1 MEVEAQA
8 TTPIMNDNNT
18 SVVIQCHQLGK
29 TYRDGELCVPVFDN
43 INLSIAPS
51 ETVAIVGASGA
62 GKSTLL
68 QLMGGLDN
76 PTNGYVTINNKKI
89 AELSERDRCALRNK
103 HLGFIYQFHHLLP
116 EFTAFENVCMPL
128 MIAGMKKNEYQEQ
141 AENILKKVGLQNRLS
156 HRIGEL
162 SGGERQRIAIARALV
177 HQPKCVLADE
187 PTGNL
192 DHKTADII
200 FELMLQLNR
209 EHKTS
214 FVIVTHNEA
223 LAKRCDRMLM
233 LGNGLLDCVGGA
245 V

>member
-1 MEVEAQA
+1 
-8 TTPIMNDNNT
+8 MNK
-18 SVVIQCHQLGK
+18 VVIQCHQLGK
-29 TYRDGELCVPVFDN
+29 TYRDGELCVKVFEN
-43 INLSIAPS
+43 INLSIAAG
-51 ETVAIVGASGA
+51 ETIAIIGASGA

-76 PTNGYVTINNKKI
+76 PTTGFVTIGDKKI
-89 AELSERDRCALRNK
+89 ASISESERCELRNK
-103 HLGFIYQFHHLLP
+103 QLGFIYQFHHLLP
-116 EFTAFENVCMPL
+116 EFTAIENVCMPL
-128 MIAGMKKNEYQEQ
+128 MIAGLSKKSIQEK
-141 AENILKKVGLQNRLS
+141 AEKIITQVGLQHRMT

-177 HQPKCVLADE
+177 HQPVCVLADE

-192 DHKTADII
+192 DHHTADII

-209 EHKTS
+209 EHQTS

-223 LAKRCDRMLM
+223 LAKRCDRVLT
-233 LGNGLLDCVGGA
+233 LAGGIL